1 VSSDDRRR
9 DNQRGASDHRTME
22 GQPTGNS
29 EGFDESTASQLRNAV
44 LSRAADQNA
53 GAMLSLE
60 LSDRLQLLPAFQ
72 DFQLSLGN
80 QMLDALSAR
89 LMATH

>member
-1 VSSDDRRR
+1 
-9 DNQRGASDHRTME
+9 ME

-53 GAMLSLE
+53 GAMPSLE
-60 LSDRLQLLPAFQ
+60 LSERLQLLPAFQ
-72 DFQLSLGN
+72 DFQLSLGD

-89 LMATH
+89 LMAIH